1 MDQFPMKRFKTTDE
15 LCNISTEHGTCPPY
29 EEKEEGNTLPSHDG
43 GFQAWRFLF
52 IAFMIEGAV
61 FGPPISFGVFLDYP
75 PYSDMNKSL
84 AAFIG
89 TLCSGILYCFGAV
102 LTPLMEKHPWITKW
116 GPTLGTITCSAS
128 CLAAGYSTKPWQLI
142 VTQGL
147 MYGFGGSLLY
157 YPGFVFLAEWWVERR
172 GFAGS
177 VMFSGA
183 SAFGLVYPPVLEWS
197 LKKYGSAITY
207 RAFAVFWL
215 VVVLPM
221 IPFFH
226 GRLPMAHR
234 RNPQNLFMSRY
245 LKRPL
250 FWAFMWVTLI
260 QSLAF
265 FVPSLYMPAYAT
277 IKGLPGGIVLALYS
291 GASIFGQL
299 LVGTISDHFDSSWLI
314 GITSMCSGISIL
326 GLWGHC
332 NGFPMLASFAVIYG
346 LSAGGFSCLWQ
357 RFAMLVAPSEPKAG
371 NLISFFAT
379 SRGIANVLTGPI
391 AGALVQNSS
400 SAAQGYQTL
409 VYYSGTLMLLSS
421 IGVGIR
427 VLYTTKE
434 TI

>member
-1 MDQFPMKRFKTTDE
+1 M
-15 LCNISTEHGTCPPY
+15 TEF
-29 EEKEEGNTLPSHDG
+29 G
-43 GFQAWRFLF
+43 GIGRT
-52 IAFMIEGAV
+52 
-61 FGPPISFGVFLDYP
+61 
-75 PYSDMNKSL
+75 
-84 AAFIG
+84 G

-102 LTPLMEKHPWITKW
+102 LTPLMDKHPWITKW
-116 GPTLGTITCSAS
+116 GPTLGTIICSAS
-128 CLAAGYSTKPWQLI
+128 CLAAGYSSKVGKLHDLIIRMICRMFTYLIALATYI
-142 VTQGL
+142 VTRLDVRIWGL
-147 MYGFGGSLLY
+147 ITLVLPF
-157 YPGFVFLAEWWVERR
+157 WRN
-172 GFAGS
+172 
-177 VMFSGA
+177 GA

-215 VVVLPM
+215 VVILPM

-250 FWAFMWVTLI
+250 FWAFMLVTLI

-277 IKGLPGGIVLALYS
+277 IKGLPGGMVLALYS

-400 SAAQGYQTL
+400 SAVQGYQTL
-409 VYYSGTLMLLSS
+409 VYYSGTLMLISS

-434 TI
+434 NL